1 MSKNKKVIFVVGIIL
16 VACIFGM
23 GFFIYANQ
31 TAPDPN
37 TDETY
42 SGTIDSPEFSRQ
54 VRSIVSDS
62 VKDQSLYLTK
72 ADVDDIT
79 KDLMKQL
86 NQKNMLSGL
95 NANQISLIEDMVSR
109 EVSASLQESNTA
121 VNIDAL
127 QEQLK
132 MAEQNLQRAQNN
144 GNSNQ
149 SDIESTKK
157 ALADTKDLLTE
168 ANKDLNKAIQESD
181 DETAKKLEEAR
192 RALEKADKD
201 NLESVTTAL
210 NDANA
215 ALNKAIQESDEKN
228 AKDLENSKKELKEE
242 IAKNLADAM
251 EKDNDIL
258 KKLAENTAQIQN
270 TINQNEA
277 NRDTKDAGQD
287 TNITNITNM
296 LGGHSI
302 VTVTQ
307 SQYNSMTRDPNTIYF
322 ITN

>member
-1 MSKNKKVIFVVGIIL
+1 MSNKKVIFVVGIIL

-54 VRSIVSDS
+54 VRSIVSNS

-109 EVSASLQESNTA
+109 EVSASLQESNTT

-132 MAEQNLQRAQNN
+132 MAEQNLQRAQSN

-168 ANKDLNKAIQESD
+168 ANKDLSKAIQESD

-215 ALNKAIQESDEKN
+215 ALSKAIQESDDET

-307 SQYNSMTRDPNTIYF
+307 DQYNSMTRDPNTIYF

>member
-109 EVSASLQESNTA
+109 EVSASLQESNTT

-132 MAEQNLQRAQNN
+132 MAEQNIQRAQNN

-157 ALADTKDLLTE
+157 A
-168 ANKDLNKAIQESD
+168 
-181 DETAKKLEEAR
+181 
-192 RALEKADKD
+192 
-201 NLESVTTAL
+201 
-210 NDANA
+210 
-215 ALNKAIQESDEKN
+215 
-228 AKDLENSKKELKEE
+228 LKEE

-258 KKLAENTAQIQN
+258 KKLAENTTQIQN

-277 NRDTKDAGQD
+277 NRDTKDADQD

-296 LGGHSI
+296 LGGHNI

-307 SQYNSMTRDPNTIYF
+307 DQYNSMTRDPNTIYF

>member
-109 EVSASLQESNTA
+109 EVSASLQDSNTTE
-121 VNIDAL
+121 NIDAL
-127 QEQLK
+127 QEKVK
-132 MAEQNLQRAQNN
+132 MTEQNLQKAQSN
-144 GNSNQ
+144 GTSNQ
-149 SDIESTKK
+149 GDIESTKK
-157 ALADTKDLLTE
+157 ALADTK
-168 ANKDLNKAIQESD
+168 
-181 DETAKKLEEAR
+181 
-192 RALEKADKD
+192 
-201 NLESVTTAL
+201 
-210 NDANA
+210 
-215 ALNKAIQESDEKN
+215 
-228 AKDLENSKKELKEE
+228 KEVKEE

-258 KKLAENTAQIQN
+258 NKLTENTTQIQN

-277 NRDTKDAGQD
+277 NRDTKDADQD

-296 LGGHSI
+296 LGGHNI

-307 SQYNSMTRDPNTIYF
+307 DQYNSMTRDPNTIYF

>member
-157 ALADTKDLLTE
+157 ALADTKDLLTD
-168 ANKDLNKAIQESD
+168 ASTALNKAIQESD

-210 NDANA
+210 NDASA

-277 NRDTKDAGQD
+277 NRDTKDTNQD

>member
-1 MSKNKKVIFVVGIIL
+1 MSNKKVIFVVGIIL

-31 TAPDPN
+31 TAPNPN

-42 SGTIDSPEFSRQ
+42 SGTIDTPEFSRQ

-109 EVSASLQESNTA
+109 EVSASLQDSNTTE
-121 VNIDAL
+121 NIDTL
-127 QEQLK
+127 QNQLK
-132 MAEQNLQRAQNN
+132 ATEQNLQKAQNN

-157 ALADTKDLLTE
+157 TLADTK
-168 ANKDLNKAIQESD
+168 
-181 DETAKKLEEAR
+181 
-192 RALEKADKD
+192 
-201 NLESVTTAL
+201 
-210 NDANA
+210 
-215 ALNKAIQESDEKN
+215 
-228 AKDLENSKKELKEE
+228 KEVKEE

-277 NRDTKDAGQD
+277 NRDTKDTNQD

-307 SQYNSMTRDPNTIYF
+307 DQYNSMTRDPNTIYF

>member
-31 TAPDPN
+31 TAPVPN

-109 EVSASLQESNTA
+109 EVSASLQESNTT

-168 ANKDLNKAIQESD
+168 ANTALNKAIQESD

-228 AKDLENSKKELKEE
+228 AKDLESSKKELKEE

-258 KKLAENTAQIQN
+258 KKLAENTTQIQN

-277 NRDTKDAGQD
+277 NRDTKDADQD

-296 LGGHSI
+296 LGGHNI

-307 SQYNSMTRDPNTIYF
+307 DQYNSMTRDPNTIYF

>member
-1 MSKNKKVIFVVGIIL
+1 MSNKKVIFVVGIIL

-54 VRSIVSDS
+54 VRSIVSNS

-109 EVSASLQESNTA
+109 EVSASLQDSNTTE
-121 VNIDAL
+121 NIDTL
-127 QEQLK
+127 QNQLK
-132 MAEQNLQRAQNN
+132 AAEQNLQRAQNN

-168 ANKDLNKAIQESD
+168 ANAALNKAIQTSD

-210 NDANA
+210 NDAKT
-215 ALNKAIQESDEKN
+215 ALNKAIQESDDET

-277 NRDTKDAGQD
+277 NRDTKDTNQD

-307 SQYNSMTRDPNTIYF
+307 EQYNSMTRDPNTIYF

>member
-109 EVSASLQESNTA
+109 EVSASLQESNTTE
-121 VNIDAL
+121 NIDAL
-127 QEQLK
+127 QNQLK
-132 MAEQNLQRAQNN
+132 ATEQNIQKAQNN

-157 ALADTKDLLTE
+157 ALADTK
-168 ANKDLNKAIQESD
+168 
-181 DETAKKLEEAR
+181 
-192 RALEKADKD
+192 
-201 NLESVTTAL
+201 
-210 NDANA
+210 
-215 ALNKAIQESDEKN
+215 
-228 AKDLENSKKELKEE
+228 KEVKEE

>member
-1 MSKNKKVIFVVGIIL
+1 MSNKKVIFVVGIIL

-23 GFFIYANQ
+23 GFFIYANK
-31 TAPDPN
+31 TVPDPN
-37 TDETY
+37 TNETY

-54 VRSIVSDS
+54 VRSIVSNS

-109 EVSASLQESNTA
+109 EVSASLQDSNTTE
-121 VNIDAL
+121 NIDTL
-127 QEQLK
+127 QNQLK
-132 MAEQNLQRAQNN
+132 AAEQNLQKAQNN

-157 ALADTKDLLTE
+157 ALADTK
-168 ANKDLNKAIQESD
+168 
-181 DETAKKLEEAR
+181 
-192 RALEKADKD
+192 
-201 NLESVTTAL
+201 
-210 NDANA
+210 
-215 ALNKAIQESDEKN
+215 
-228 AKDLENSKKELKEE
+228 KEVKEE

-258 KKLAENTAQIQN
+258 NKLTENTTQIQN
-270 TINQNEA
+270 TINQNEID
-277 NRDTKDAGQD
+277 RDTKDTNQD

-307 SQYNSMTRDPNTIYF
+307 EQYNSMTRDPNTIYF

>member
-109 EVSASLQESNTA
+109 EVSASLQESNTT

-168 ANKDLNKAIQESD
+168 ANTALNKAIQESD

-228 AKDLENSKKELKEE
+228 AKDLESSKKELKEE

-258 KKLAENTAQIQN
+258 KKLAENTTQIQN

-277 NRDTKDAGQD
+277 NRDTKDADQD

-296 LGGHSI
+296 LGGHNI

-307 SQYNSMTRDPNTIYF
+307 DQYNSMTRDPNTIYF

>member
-1 MSKNKKVIFVVGIIL
+1 MSNKKVIFVVGIIL

-42 SGTIDSPEFSRQ
+42 SGTIDTPEFSRQ
-54 VRSIVSDS
+54 VRSIVSNS

-72 ADVDDIT
+72 ADIDDIT

-109 EVSASLQESNTA
+109 EVSASLQESNTT

-168 ANKDLNKAIQESD
+168 ASKDLNKAIQESD

-228 AKDLENSKKELKEE
+228 ANDLENSKKELKEE

-277 NRDTKDAGQD
+277 NRDTKDTNQD

-307 SQYNSMTRDPNTIYF
+307 EQYNSMTRDPNTIYF

>member
-1 MSKNKKVIFVVGIIL
+1 MSNKKVIFVVGIIL

-23 GFFIYANQ
+23 GFFIYANK
-31 TAPDPN
+31 TVPDPN

-54 VRSIVSDS
+54 VRSIVSNS

-72 ADVDDIT
+72 ADIDDIT

-95 NANQISLIEDMVSR
+95 NANQLSLIEDMVSR
-109 EVSASLQESNTA
+109 EVSASLQESNTT

-157 ALADTKDLLTE
+157 ALAD
-168 ANKDLNKAIQESD
+168 AN
-181 DETAKKLEEAR
+181 
-192 RALEKADKD
+192 
-201 NLESVTTAL
+201 TAL
-210 NDANA
+210 S
-215 ALNKAIQESDEKN
+215 KAIQESDEKN

-307 SQYNSMTRDPNTIYF
+307 NQYNSMTRDPNTIYF

>member
-1 MSKNKKVIFVVGIIL
+1 MSNKKVIFVVGIIL

-54 VRSIVSDS
+54 VRSIVSNS

-95 NANQISLIEDMVSR
+95 NANQLSLIEDMVSR
-109 EVSASLQESNTA
+109 EVSASLQESNTT

-168 ANKDLNKAIQESD
+168 ANAALNKAIQESD
-181 DETAKKLEEAR
+181 EKTAKKLEEAR

-228 AKDLENSKKELKEE
+228 TKDLENSKKELKEE

-277 NRDTKDAGQD
+277 NRDTKDTSQD

-307 SQYNSMTRDPNTIYF
+307 DQYNSMTRDPNTIYF

>member
-157 ALADTKDLLTE
+157 ALADTKDLLTD
-168 ANKDLNKAIQESD
+168 ANAALNKAIQESD

>member
-23 GFFIYANQ
+23 GFFICANQ

-109 EVSASLQESNTA
+109 EVSASLQDSNTT

-157 ALADTKDLLTE
+157 ALA
-168 ANKDLNKAIQESD
+168 
-181 DETAKKLEEAR
+181 
-192 RALEKADKD
+192 
-201 NLESVTTAL
+201 
-210 NDANA
+210 
-215 ALNKAIQESDEKN
+215 
-228 AKDLENSKKELKEE
+228 NSKKELKEE

-277 NRDTKDAGQD
+277 NRDTKDTNQD

-307 SQYNSMTRDPNTIYF
+307 DQYNSMTRDPNTIYF

>member
-1 MSKNKKVIFVVGIIL
+1 MSNKKVIFVVGIIL

-23 GFFIYANQ
+23 GFFIYANK
-31 TAPDPN
+31 TVPDPN

-42 SGTIDSPEFSRQ
+42 SGTIDTPEFSRQ

-109 EVSASLQESNTA
+109 EVSASLQESNTTE
-121 VNIDAL
+121 NIDTL
-127 QEQLK
+127 QNQLK
-132 MAEQNLQRAQNN
+132 AAEQNLQKAQNN

-157 ALADTKDLLTE
+157 ALADTK
-168 ANKDLNKAIQESD
+168 
-181 DETAKKLEEAR
+181 
-192 RALEKADKD
+192 
-201 NLESVTTAL
+201 
-210 NDANA
+210 
-215 ALNKAIQESDEKN
+215 
-228 AKDLENSKKELKEE
+228 KEVKEE

-270 TINQNEA
+270 TINQNEID
-277 NRDTKDAGQD
+277 RDTKDAGQD

-307 SQYNSMTRDPNTIYF
+307 EQYNSMTRDPNTIYF

>member
-1 MSKNKKVIFVVGIIL
+1 MSNKKVIFVVGIIL

-42 SGTIDSPEFSRQ
+42 SGTIDTPEFSRQ

-72 ADVDDIT
+72 ADIDDIT

-109 EVSASLQESNTA
+109 EVSASLQESNTT

-157 ALADTKDLLTE
+157 ALADTKDLLTKTNE
-168 ANKDLNKAIQESD
+168 ALNKAIQTSD
-181 DETAKKLEEAR
+181 DETAK
-192 RALEKADKD
+192 
-201 NLESVTTAL
+201 N
-210 NDANA
+210 
-215 ALNKAIQESDEKN
+215 
-228 AKDLENSKKELKEE
+228 LENSKKELKEE

-277 NRDTKDAGQD
+277 NRDTKDTNQD

-307 SQYNSMTRDPNTIYF
+307 EQYNSMTRDPNTIYF

>member
-109 EVSASLQESNTA
+109 EVSASLQESNTT

-168 ANKDLNKAIQESD
+168 ANTALNKAIQESD

-215 ALNKAIQESDEKN
+215 ALNKAIQESDEKT
-228 AKDLENSKKELKEE
+228 AKDLESSKKELKEE

-258 KKLAENTAQIQN
+258 KKLAENTTQIQN

-277 NRDTKDAGQD
+277 NRDTKDADQD

-296 LGGHSI
+296 LGGHNI

-307 SQYNSMTRDPNTIYF
+307 DQYNSMTRDPNTIYF

>member
-1 MSKNKKVIFVVGIIL
+1 MAFINNKKFAEIRNAAKNGDEKALKVLQAMRKMQPQADIDRLVEDYYAIPAPAVEETPETPAVADDLRLDDASVV
-16 VACIFGM
+16 
-23 GFFIYANQ
+23 
-31 TAPDPN
+31 
-37 TDETY
+37 
-42 SGTIDSPEFSRQ
+42 
-54 VRSIVSDS
+54 DS
-62 VKDQSLYLTK
+62 VISSDI
-72 ADVDDIT
+72 ADSDGDVTTITYNLDDIT

-109 EVSASLQESNTA
+109 EVSASLQESNTT

-132 MAEQNLQRAQNN
+132 MAEQNLQKAQNN

-157 ALADTKDLLTE
+157 ALADTKDLLT
-168 ANKDLNKAIQESD
+168 
-181 DETAKKLEEAR
+181 
-192 RALEKADKD
+192 
-201 NLESVTTAL
+201 
-210 NDANA
+210 DANA

-258 KKLAENTAQIQN
+258 KRLAENTAQIQN
-270 TINQNEA
+270 TINQN
-277 NRDTKDAGQD
+277 

-307 SQYNSMTRDPNTIYF
+307 EQYNSMTRDPNTIYF

>member
-109 EVSASLQESNTA
+109 EVSASLQESNTT

-157 ALADTKDLLTE
+157 AL
-168 ANKDLNKAIQESD
+168 
-181 DETAKKLEEAR
+181 
-192 RALEKADKD
+192 
-201 NLESVTTAL
+201 
-210 NDANA
+210 
-215 ALNKAIQESDEKN
+215 
-228 AKDLENSKKELKEE
+228 KEE

-258 KKLAENTAQIQN
+258 KKLAENTTQIQN

-277 NRDTKDAGQD
+277 NRDTKDADQD

-296 LGGHSI
+296 LGGHNI

-307 SQYNSMTRDPNTIYF
+307 DQYNSMTRDPNTIYF

>member
-1 MSKNKKVIFVVGIIL
+1 MSNKKVIFVVGIIL

-54 VRSIVSDS
+54 VRSIVSNS

-109 EVSASLQESNTA
+109 EVSASLQESNTT

-215 ALNKAIQESDEKN
+215 ALSKAIQESDEKN

-307 SQYNSMTRDPNTIYF
+307 DQYNSMTRDPNTIYF

>member
-1 MSKNKKVIFVVGIIL
+1 MSNKKVIFVVGIIL

-54 VRSIVSDS
+54 VRSIVSNS

-109 EVSASLQESNTA
+109 EVSASLQESNTT

-215 ALNKAIQESDEKN
+215 ALSKAIQESDEKN

-258 KKLAENTAQIQN
+258 KKLAENTTQIQN

-307 SQYNSMTRDPNTIYF
+307 DQYNSMTRDPNTIYF

>member
-228 AKDLENSKKELKEE
+228 AKNLENSKKELKEE

>member
-54 VRSIVSDS
+54 VRSIVSNS

-109 EVSASLQESNTA
+109 EVSASLQESNTT

-132 MAEQNLQRAQNN
+132 MAEQNLQKAQNN

-168 ANKDLNKAIQESD
+168 ANAALNKAIQESD

-210 NDANA
+210 NDAND
-215 ALNKAIQESDEKN
+215 ALNKAIQTSDEKN

-277 NRDTKDAGQD
+277 NRDTKDTNQD

-307 SQYNSMTRDPNTIYF
+307 DQYNSMTRDPNTIYF

>member
-109 EVSASLQESNTA
+109 EVSASLQDSNTTE
-121 VNIDAL
+121 NIDTL
-127 QEQLK
+127 QNQLK
-132 MAEQNLQRAQNN
+132 ATEQNLQKAQNN
-144 GNSNQ
+144 GSSNQ

-157 ALADTKDLLTE
+157 ALADTK
-168 ANKDLNKAIQESD
+168 
-181 DETAKKLEEAR
+181 
-192 RALEKADKD
+192 
-201 NLESVTTAL
+201 
-210 NDANA
+210 
-215 ALNKAIQESDEKN
+215 
-228 AKDLENSKKELKEE
+228 KEVKEE

-258 KKLAENTAQIQN
+258 NKLTENTTQIQN
-270 TINQNEA
+270 TINQNEID
-277 NRDTKDAGQD
+277 RDTKDTNQD

-307 SQYNSMTRDPNTIYF
+307 DQYNSMTRDPNTIYF

>member
-1 MSKNKKVIFVVGIIL
+1 MSNKKVIFVVGIIL

-31 TAPDPN
+31 TVPDPN

-109 EVSASLQESNTA
+109 EVSASLQESNTTE
-121 VNIDAL
+121 NIDTL
-127 QEQLK
+127 QERLK

-149 SDIESTKK
+149 SDIESMKK
-157 ALADTKDLLTE
+157 A
-168 ANKDLNKAIQESD
+168 
-181 DETAKKLEEAR
+181 
-192 RALEKADKD
+192 
-201 NLESVTTAL
+201 
-210 NDANA
+210 
-215 ALNKAIQESDEKN
+215 
-228 AKDLENSKKELKEE
+228 LKEE

-277 NRDTKDAGQD
+277 NRDTKDADQD

-296 LGGHSI
+296 LGGHNI

-307 SQYNSMTRDPNTIYF
+307 DQYNSMTRDTNTIYF

>member
-157 ALADTKDLLTE
+157 ALADTKDLLTD
-168 ANKDLNKAIQESD
+168 ASAALNKAIQESD

-258 KKLAENTAQIQN
+258 NKLTENTTQIQN
-270 TINQNEA
+270 TINQNEID
-277 NRDTKDAGQD
+277 RDTKDADQD
-287 TNITNITNM
+287 TNITNVTNM

-307 SQYNSMTRDPNTIYF
+307 DQYNSMTRDPNTIYF

>member
-1 MSKNKKVIFVVGIIL
+1 MSNKKVIFVVGIIL

-109 EVSASLQESNTA
+109 EVSASLQESNTT

-168 ANKDLNKAIQESD
+168 ADKDLNKAIQTSD

-210 NDANA
+210 NEANT

-228 AKDLENSKKELKEE
+228 AKDLENSRKELKEE

-277 NRDTKDAGQD
+277 NRDTKDADQD

-296 LGGHSI
+296 LGGHNI

-307 SQYNSMTRDPNTIYF
+307 DQYNSMTRDPNTIYF

>member
-1 MSKNKKVIFVVGIIL
+1 MSN
-16 VACIFGM
+16 
-23 GFFIYANQ
+23 
-31 TAPDPN
+31 
-37 TDETY
+37 
-42 SGTIDSPEFSRQ
+42 
-54 VRSIVSDS
+54 S

-109 EVSASLQESNTA
+109 EVSASLQDSNTTE
-121 VNIDAL
+121 NIDTL
-127 QEQLK
+127 QNQLK
-132 MAEQNLQRAQNN
+132 AAEQNLQKAQNN

-157 ALADTKDLLTE
+157 ALADTKDLLT
-168 ANKDLNKAIQESD
+168 
-181 DETAKKLEEAR
+181 
-192 RALEKADKD
+192 
-201 NLESVTTAL
+201 
-210 NDANA
+210 DANA
-215 ALNKAIQESDEKN
+215 ALNKAIQTSDEKN

-258 KKLAENTAQIQN
+258 NKLTENTTQIQN
-270 TINQNEA
+270 TINQNEID
-277 NRDTKDAGQD
+277 RDTKDTNQD
-287 TNITNITNM
+287 TNITNITNT

-307 SQYNSMTRDPNTIYF
+307 DQYNSMTRDPNTIYF

>member
-132 MAEQNLQRAQNN
+132 MAEQNLQRAQNS

-181 DETAKKLEEAR
+181 GETAKKLEEAR

-215 ALNKAIQESDEKN
+215 ALNKAIQESDEKT

-307 SQYNSMTRDPNTIYF
+307 DQYNSMTRDPNTIYF

>member
-1 MSKNKKVIFVVGIIL
+1 MSNKKVIFVVGIIL

-54 VRSIVSDS
+54 VRSIVSNS

-72 ADVDDIT
+72 ADIDDIT

-95 NANQISLIEDMVSR
+95 NANQISLIEDMVSK

-168 ANKDLNKAIQESD
+168 ANKDLNKAIQTSD

-215 ALNKAIQESDEKN
+215 ALSKAIQESDEKN

-277 NRDTKDAGQD
+277 NRDTKDTSQD

-307 SQYNSMTRDPNTIYF
+307 NQYNSMTRDPNTIYF

>member
-1 MSKNKKVIFVVGIIL
+1 MTALND
-16 VACIFGM
+16 
-23 GFFIYANQ
+23 AN
-31 TAPDPN
+31 A
-37 TDETY
+37 
-42 SGTIDSPEFSRQ
+42 
-54 VRSIVSDS
+54 
-62 VKDQSLYLTK
+62 
-72 ADVDDIT
+72 A
-79 KDLMKQL
+79 
-86 NQKNMLSGL
+86 
-95 NANQISLIEDMVSR
+95 
-109 EVSASLQESNTA
+109 
-121 VNIDAL
+121 
-127 QEQLK
+127 
-132 MAEQNLQRAQNN
+132 
-144 GNSNQ
+144 
-149 SDIESTKK
+149 
-157 ALADTKDLLTE
+157 
-168 ANKDLNKAIQESD
+168 LNKAIQTSD

-192 RALEKADKD
+192 RVLEKADKD
-201 NLESVTTAL
+201 NLESVMTAL

-215 ALNKAIQESDEKN
+215 ALNKAIQESDDET

-277 NRDTKDAGQD
+277 NRDTKDTNQD

-307 SQYNSMTRDPNTIYF
+307 EQYNSMTRDPNTIYF

>member
-109 EVSASLQESNTA
+109 EVSASLQESNTT

-132 MAEQNLQRAQNN
+132 MAEQNIQRAQNN

-168 ANKDLNKAIQESD
+168 AN
-181 DETAKKLEEAR
+181 T
-192 RALEKADKD
+192 
-201 NLESVTTAL
+201 
-210 NDANA
+210 
-215 ALNKAIQESDEKN
+215 ALNKAIQESDEKT
-228 AKDLENSKKELKEE
+228 AKDLESSKKELKEE

-258 KKLAENTAQIQN
+258 KKLAENTTQIQN

-277 NRDTKDAGQD
+277 NRDTKDADQD

-296 LGGHSI
+296 LGGHNI

-307 SQYNSMTRDPNTIYF
+307 DQYNSMTRDPNTIYF

>member
-1 MSKNKKVIFVVGIIL
+1 MSNKKVIFVVGIIL

-109 EVSASLQESNTA
+109 EVSASLQESNTT

-168 ANKDLNKAIQESD
+168 ADKDLNKAIQTSD

-277 NRDTKDAGQD
+277 NRDTKDTNQD

-307 SQYNSMTRDPNTIYF
+307 DQYNSMTRDPNTIYF

>member
-109 EVSASLQESNTA
+109 EVSASLQESNTT

-132 MAEQNLQRAQNN
+132 MAEQNIQRAQNN

-168 ANKDLNKAIQESD
+168 ANTALNKAIQESD

-228 AKDLENSKKELKEE
+228 AKDLESSKKELKEE

-258 KKLAENTAQIQN
+258 KKLAENTTQIQN

-277 NRDTKDAGQD
+277 NRDTKDADQD

-296 LGGHSI
+296 LGGHNI

-307 SQYNSMTRDPNTIYF
+307 DQYNSMTRDPNTIYF

>member
-127 QEQLK
+127 QNQLK
-132 MAEQNLQRAQNN
+132 ATEQNIQKAQNN

-157 ALADTKDLLTE
+157 ALADTK
-168 ANKDLNKAIQESD
+168 
-181 DETAKKLEEAR
+181 
-192 RALEKADKD
+192 
-201 NLESVTTAL
+201 
-210 NDANA
+210 
-215 ALNKAIQESDEKN
+215 
-228 AKDLENSKKELKEE
+228 KEVKEE

>member
-42 SGTIDSPEFSRQ
+42 SGTIDTPEFSRQ

-181 DETAKKLEEAR
+181 DETAK
-192 RALEKADKD
+192 
-201 NLESVTTAL
+201 
-210 NDANA
+210 
-215 ALNKAIQESDEKN
+215 
-228 AKDLENSKKELKEE
+228 DLENSKKELKEE

>member
-109 EVSASLQESNTA
+109 EVSASLQESNTT

-168 ANKDLNKAIQESD
+168 ANTALNKAIQESD

-192 RALEKADKD
+192 RVLEKADKD

-210 NDANA
+210 NDANT

-228 AKDLENSKKELKEE
+228 AKDLESSKKELKEE

-258 KKLAENTAQIQN
+258 KKLAENTTQIQN

-277 NRDTKDAGQD
+277 NRDTKDADQD

-296 LGGHSI
+296 LGGHNI

-307 SQYNSMTRDPNTIYF
+307 DQYNSMTRDPNTIYF